1 MPRFITLISRNKSSQ
16 WYLNRW
22 FISSRLSLLI
32 IPLEKENSNIAKLVS
47 FFCYPAEL
55 HFCGLFVFKNLHL
68 LPFRLPRQ
76 QSSMETTDRNEMWCA
91 NRCTYCILAVHVVI
105 NSPERITTINSITLE
120 ENEIGGPKDEH
131 KFVWVSMDH
140 FGLFRIEFKSV
151 PYSPGND

>member
-1 MPRFITLISRNKSSQ
+1 MVLESVIHLIPIKFAN
-16 WYLNRW
+16 Y
-22 FISSRLSLLI
+22 SSREGKFQYCQTGL
-32 IPLEKENSNIAKLVS
+32 
-47 FFCYPAEL
+47 FFCYPAQL
-55 HFCGLFVFKNLHL
+55 HFTRFICCMAIVFKNLHL

-91 NRCTYCILAVHVVI
+91 NRCTYCSLAVHVVI